1 MFTVAVANT
10 KGGSGKTTVAT
21 HIASSFA
28 TRGYTTGLADM
39 DRQKSSLNWLKRRP
53 HMAAHIIGIYGKNGL
68 ATLPKLDRLVVD
80 CPAALE
86 RSVVQDIVN
95 AADLIVIPVLASAF
109 DEDGTL
115 RFLKHL
121 KKMKPIQKNKR
132 TVAFVANRVRPRTN
146 ALKNLEDFLDLF
158 EYPVIGKV
166 RDSSQYSALAGQGY
180 TMFDMPQARYE
191 NFRQDWSDVM
201 NFVEQAVRNRFS

>member
-1 MFTVAVANT
+1 
-10 KGGSGKTTVAT
+10 
-21 HIASSFA
+21 
-28 TRGYTTGLADM
+28 
-39 DRQKSSLNWLKRRP
+39 
-53 HMAAHIIGIYGKNGL
+53 
-68 ATLPKLDRLVVD
+68 
-80 CPAALE
+80 
-86 RSVVQDIVN
+86 
-95 AADLIVIPVLASAF
+95 
-109 DEDGTL
+109 
-115 RFLKHL
+115 
-121 KKMKPIQKNKR
+121 MKPIQKNKR